1 VHPAYIFLLP
11 SLSLSPSLPRSI
23 PQMARLSLPILS
35 EEQAVMEAITDHP
48 VVLLCGETGSGKTT
62 QVPQFLYEAGYTQR
76 GRDR

>member
-1 VHPAYIFLLP
+1 
-11 SLSLSPSLPRSI
+11 
-23 PQMARLSLPILS
+23 MARLSLPILS